1 MVAAKEKEPNAKR
14 KHAEGPLTAT
24 TAPPPAKQRMV
35 VTPWRDTTEF
45 SSVYDWLFGK
55 QSSPANLRKA
65 LSHMGIWNLRRGS
78 LCPASVMATAVLV
91 KAQLEDKE
99 GSDNI
104 QSIYASAFTR
114 FFNFMSSIMQNYNMS
129 SMYVTAQQLGLQSFI
144 VDLRHL
150 CAHGQE
156 LPPVLVLRHTA
167 AHCLDWL
174 RTYYWL
180 PQKERLSNLD
190 APKLQRKDV
199 VKFENEVGTLF
210 EMFDLALE
218 CELNGAQK
226 LKSISKLKPSAEFNK
241 IRVYCSTRKLK
252 ISKEVLDTVV
262 SELGV
267 AVKRQ
272 NSAMKDLLDI
282 YMAGVL
288 KMKYFLGAGLAH
300 SDNEELVIKAT
311 QGLFRLLAM
320 QGYIEN
326 MFVAF
331 VQLSENTTECD
342 ERRRGAS
349 YWATKMLQ
357 TFGMLCRMKRMYK
370 EELDSNSN
378 IKAVDF
384 TTLNKSEISK
394 TMRRLLIHSGVDQS
408 LTLIFGECPRKPRS
422 WVFEREFLM
431 NRLGPLNKYSV
442 PILKGLLPL
451 VVPPLSDEQIDDF
464 TKVCNA
470 KMQDIDEEK
479 PLNTDNHSTVVAT
492 EDNSNKTQ
500 TVFGIWK
507 LEEDKAW
514 SKCAL
519 GVLPTNAN

>member
-1 MVAAKEKEPNAKR
+1 MLVAKDKAPSAKR
-14 KHAEGPLTAT
+14 KRAEDPLTGT

-45 SSVYDWLFGK
+45 STVYDWLFGK
-55 QSSPANLRKA
+55 LTVPANRRKA
-65 LSHMGIWNLRRGS
+65 LSYMRIWNLRRGN
-78 LCPASVMATAVLV
+78 LCPASVLATAVLV

-99 GSDNI
+99 GSSNI
-104 QSIYASAFTR
+104 QSTYASAFTR
-114 FFNFMSSIMQNYNMS
+114 FFNFMSSIMQNYNMA
-129 SMYVTAQQLGLQSFI
+129 SMYATAQQLGLQSFI

-156 LPPVLVLRHTA
+156 LPPVVVLRHTA
-167 AHCLDWL
+167 AHCLEWL
-174 RTYYWL
+174 RTFYWL
-180 PQKERLSNLD
+180 PQKESLSNLD

-199 VKFENEVGTLF
+199 VKFENELGILF

-218 CELNGAQK
+218 CQLKGAQK
-226 LKSISKLKPSAEFNK
+226 LKMISKLKPSAEFNK

-252 ISKEVLDTVV
+252 STNEIIDTVV
-262 SELGV
+262 NELGI
-267 AVKRQ
+267 AVKCQ
-272 NSAMKDLLDI
+272 NSTMKDLVDI

-288 KMKYFLGAGLAH
+288 KMNYFLGAGLAH
-300 SDNEELVIKAT
+300 NESEELVIKAT
-311 QGLFRLLAM
+311 QGLFRLLAK

-331 VQLSENTTECD
+331 VQLSENANECD

-370 EELDSNSN
+370 EELDMNSN
-378 IKAVDF
+378 FKAVDF

-394 TMRRLLIHSGVDQS
+394 TMRRLLIHSGVDQT
-408 LTLIFGECPRKPRS
+408 LTLVFGECAKKPRS

-442 PILKGLLPL
+442 PVLKGLLPL
-451 VVPPLSDEQIDDF
+451 VVPPLTEEQIEDF
-464 TKVCNA
+464 TKLCTV
-470 KMQDIDEEK
+470 KMLDTNEEK
-479 PLNTDNHSTVVAT
+479 PLNVKNQSTGGT
-492 EDNSNKTQ
+492 KSDNSDETE
-500 TVFGIWK
+500 TEFGIWK
-507 LEEDKAW
+507 LDKDNAW
-514 SKCAL
+514 SRCAL
-519 GVLPTNAN
+519 GVLPTIAN